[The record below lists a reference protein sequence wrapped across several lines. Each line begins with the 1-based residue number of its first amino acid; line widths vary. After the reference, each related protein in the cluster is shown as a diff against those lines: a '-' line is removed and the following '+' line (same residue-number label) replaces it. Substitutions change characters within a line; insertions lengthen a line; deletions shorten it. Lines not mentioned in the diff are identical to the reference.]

1 MCVVARRSQRN
12 EMVHV
17 FMRHPAVLLAGRGV
31 FFTNIFTPLMGT
43 LKPQS
48 NGPLYSKTVIGTL
61 AAMGG
66 LLHLV
71 QRGGA
76 WVNINTIK

>member
-1 MCVVARRSQRN
+1 M
-12 EMVHV
+12 
-17 FMRHPAVLLAGRGV
+17 P
-31 FFTNIFTPLMGT
+31 I

-48 NGPLYSKTVIGTL
+48 NEPLYYNTVIGTL
-61 AAMGG
+61 AFMSG

-76 WVNINTIK
+76 WAGWSPDQTPPSCTKCKL